1 MFVRVCVF
9 VWKREL
15 SAVDQYLEGVKVVLP
30 WVDNDLDTLEE
41 VQSLGVVVVPD
52 FVGQGVGQAFIP
64 QHLL

>member
-1 MFVRVCVF
+1 MCLCVF
-9 VWKREL
+9 VCLCEREL